1 MARGKEIKVTSPHQY
16 NVVTGTVDNKTPKSI
31 YIQISAWG
39 EPREY
44 LECNYERIIRNKS
57 KRVKNKLFDLI
68 TDDVFYK
75 TKTIVDFNM
84 ASSGINPNKRS
95 FMSVELTLFKKEP
108 LIPINSEELI
118 PIVENL
124 SEKIILDVFQKD
136 EHFKFYITKQ

>member
-44 LECNYERIIRNKS
+44 LECDYERIIRNKS

-136 EHFKFYITKQ
+136 EHFKFYRTKQ

>member
-1 MARGKEIKVTSPHQY
+1 MARGKEIKITSSQEY

-39 EPREY
+39 EPKNY
-44 LECNYERIIRNKS
+44 LECDYERILRNKS

-68 TDDVFYK
+68 TDDLFYK

-108 LIPINSEELI
+108 FLPINSKELI
-118 PIVENL
+118 PIVEEL
-124 SEKIILDVFQKD
+124 SEKIISDVFQKD
-136 EHFKFYITKQ
+136 EHFVFHRTKQ